1 VFRRPVKS
9 ALYIDFNNIAAQ
21 FVGGGFGD
29 AFAGWLAWLEDGQF
43 DPERRQRTFKAKRVY
58 LSAQFRRHATLL
70 EQAGFQVI
78 PSAADLV
85 IALDV
90 AESLCGGK
98 DIKEYVLLTVDSDFV
113 HVLERLGERQ
123 KNRVVTVQPALPCA
137 ASFPPRAEITIPLE
151 NLRAAFDYRRHP
163 GLVRRSSIALS
174 RTFLGLGRIYRKAWP
189 LSRPKRERPVLTAV
203 ADQVAQLAQRTPGLP
218 VGRETVMRHL
228 QRNMP
233 EFRTSRFA
241 GCGSYPEMI
250 RQVAAI
256 RDDLELFRHPN
267 GGIAIMAPRDS
278 EVT

>member
-1 VFRRPVKS
+1 MFRRPVKS

-58 LSAQFRRHATLL
+58 LSAQFRRHAMLL

-90 AESLCGGK
+90 A
-98 DIKEYVLLTVDSDFV
+98 DSDFV

-174 RTFLGLGRIYRKAWP
+174 RAFLGLGRIYRKAWP

>member
-1 VFRRPVKS
+1 VFHRPVRS

-29 AFAGWLAWLEDGQF
+29 ALPGWLAWLEDGRF
-43 DPERRQRTFKAKRVY
+43 DPERRRRTFKAKRAY
-58 LSAQFRRHATLL
+58 LTAHYRRHAPAL

-85 IALDV
+85 IALDM
-90 AESLCGGK
+90 AESLCGGR

-123 KNRVVTVQPALPCA
+123 KNRVVTVQTGLPCA

-163 GLVRRSSIALS
+163 GLVRRLSITLS
-174 RTFLGLGRIYRKAWP
+174 RTFLGLGQVYRKAWP
-189 LSRPKRERPVLTAV
+189 LSRPKPESPVLTAV
-203 ADQVAQLAQRTPGLP
+203 ADQVAILAHRTPGLP

-228 QRNMP
+228 QRNLP
-233 EFRTSRFA
+233 EFKASRFA

-256 RDDLELFRHPN
+256 RGDLELFRHPN

-278 EVT
+278 ETT